1 MTPTDPP
8 ASTPAP
14 DRRPG
19 SDPAPFIPAVG
30 EESAP
35 PVPPETFRLF
45 GSRAF
50 LRLWI
55 AQVFSS
61 LGDWVGLFA
70 ILGITSQLSNNSAL
84 ALSLVMGARMLPGFF
99 LATLGGVMVDRF
111 DRRKIMV
118 LCDVGRAALIC
129 TLPFV
134 SSLWLLVVA
143 SFFIEI
149 MTLLWG
155 PAKDASVPHFVP
167 EDKLASANTLSLV
180 ASYGTFPIGAAI
192 ASALAVVAT
201 WLGGFDALH
210 SLKVDKDVVSLWFD
224 AITYIASAILVLRL
238 PIPKPTRAG
247 DQKVDLASSM
257 REIKEGIRFM
267 RSEPFSRAVII
278 GLGGGLIGAGAMIP
292 LGTVYAA
299 EVLGSR
305 AQYGVLL
312 TALGTGAALGI
323 FGILALQKRL
333 PLDEVFS
340 WSVVGVGGFLI
351 AAVSFNVGGIAALL
365 IAVVG
370 ACAASAYVTGFTL
383 IQEKVADEMR
393 GRTFATLYAVVR
405 LCLLLS
411 LTVSPLFADLFGWLV
426 GLVSSSEHIRV
437 GGFGYSFPGVRLS
450 LWGGGVLTILS
461 GVYARRSL
469 MRYRAA
475 HGEDAMHP
483 STGNGIVRDAGPPS
497 AADAPVGATEDATV
511 DGSAE

>member
-1 MTPTDPP
+1 MTAEPP
-8 ASTPAP
+8 APPPAP

-19 SDPAPFIPAVG
+19 SDPAPFIPAPG
-30 EESAP
+30 EELP
-35 PVPPETFRLF
+35 PPTESLGLF
-45 GSRAF
+45 GSKAF

-70 ILGITSQLSNNSAL
+70 ILGITRELSNNSAL

-118 LCDVGRAALIC
+118 LCDLGRAALIC
-129 TLPFV
+129 TVPFV

-180 ASYGTFPIGAAI
+180 ASYGTFPIGALI
-192 ASALAVVAT
+192 GSALAVVAT
-201 WLGGFDALH
+201 WLGGFEALS
-210 SLKVDKDVVSLWFD
+210 SLKVNTEVVSLWFD
-224 AITYIASAILVLRL
+224 GLTYVASAILVLGL
-238 PIPKPTRAG
+238 PIPKPKRVG
-247 DQKVDLASSM
+247 DQKIDFASSI
-257 REIKEGIRFM
+257 REIKEGIAFM

-292 LGTVYAA
+292 LGTVFAF
-299 EVLGSR
+299 EVLGSN

-312 TALGTGAALGI
+312 TALGTGAAIGI

-333 PLDEVFS
+333 PIEQVFS
-340 WSVVGVGGFLI
+340 WSVIGVGVSLFG
-351 AAVSFNVGGIAALL
+351 AVAFNVSGISSLL
-365 IAVVG
+365 IAGVG

-383 IQEKVADEMR
+383 IQEKVTDEMR

-411 LTVSPLFADLFGWLV
+411 LTISPLFADLSEWIV
-426 GLVSSSEHIRV
+426 GLVSDSQTIRL
-437 GGFGYSFPGVRLS
+437 GGFAYSFPGVRLS
-450 LWGGGVLTILS
+450 LWGGAALTVVS
-461 GVYARRSL
+461 GLYARRS
-469 MRYRAA
+469 MQRYHAA
-475 HGEDAMHP
+475 HGDDAMHP
-483 STGNGIVRDAGPPS
+483 STGNGILRSEEP
-497 AADAPVGATEDATV
+497 T
-511 DGSAE
+511 